1 MNILLSVLLFAIT
14 ANPFINDNTPDV
26 KRVGDRV
33 EITIEANDQMK
44 FDLSEIKVK
53 EGDTVVLTLKH
64 VGKLPKAA
72 MGHNWVLLAQGV
84 DMKSFAMTAMQAKA
98 NDYIPEGTEDVIV
111 HTALLGG
118 GEEDTIE
125 FTAPAAGEYTFIC
138 SFPGHY
144 ALMNGTFIVE

>member
-14 ANPFINDNTPDV
+14 LNPFITDTTPEV
-26 KRVGDRV
+26 TRNGDTV

-72 MGHNWVLLAQGV
+72 MGHNWVLLGQGV
-84 DMKSFAMTAMQAKA
+84 DMKSFAMEAMKAKA

-111 HTALLGG
+111 HTPMLGG
-118 GEEDTIE
+118 GEEATIT
-125 FTAPAAGEYTFIC
+125 FTAPEAGEYTFIC